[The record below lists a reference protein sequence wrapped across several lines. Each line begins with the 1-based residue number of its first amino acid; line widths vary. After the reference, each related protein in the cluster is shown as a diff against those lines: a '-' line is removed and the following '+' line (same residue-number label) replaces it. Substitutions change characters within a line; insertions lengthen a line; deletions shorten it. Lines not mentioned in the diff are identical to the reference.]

1 MAVMEMPLE
10 TSDAS
15 ADRALT
21 PRDEIA
27 ARWAAGD
34 PDALRLA
41 FEAWGAAIHTY
52 CTRRV
57 PSDDA
62 ADATQEVFV
71 AAWRARAQ
79 FDPTRGNLAQW
90 LFGIAR
96 NTCVTVHRRAARTP
110 SPMAEPP
117 AMPAAP
123 GREDGLPDRLILSG
137 ALARL
142 PERQRAVVVASF
154 VERWTN
160 QEVAQRMNLPL
171 GTVKSDIR
179 RGLRA
184 LRSQLEGDR

>member
-10 TSDAS
+10 TTDPQAG
-15 ADRALT
+15 APTA
-21 PRDEIA
+21 RDEIA
-27 ARWAAGD
+27 SRWAAGD

-41 FEAWGAAIHTY
+41 FDAWGAAIHTY

-57 PSDDA
+57 PADDA

-110 SPMAEPP
+110 DPVAESPVR
-117 AMPAAP
+117 PAAP
-123 GREDGLPDRLILSG
+123 GREEGLPDRLLLAG

-142 PERQRAVVVASF
+142 PERQREVVVASF
-154 VERWTN
+154 VEGWTN
-160 QEVAQRMNLPL
+160 QEVADRMRLPL

-184 LRSQLEGDR
+184 LRTQLEGER